1 MRATGALLLA
11 REGRPAL
18 PLLRP
23 DSPVDEY
30 VRYAVLNHPA
40 VVAAYYDWRASIEDI
55 VPARSLPD
63 PQFVF
68 QADITRTLSSF
79 MPGLMFDF
87 LGSGKRAAM
96 GREATASA
104 GVARRSYISVVL
116 NTAGEARKAWIEL
129 AYVEEAIR
137 LKQMSVSA
145 LDRSL
150 AIAGTDYATGRAM
163 ETLSEPVR
171 ITNDL
176 AKMHSELGALGDRRT
191 STRARFRSALGLA
204 QGDADPVWPQARLA
218 PTSIPGPDELWRRAS
233 AANPELGKMRR
244 MVEMAI
250 ADVEVARKAGNPDF
264 TLGAMVDLRT
274 NPTLIRPLGT
284 LNLPIWRDKIAA
296 IRAAAEARR
305 DASLARYSTEEL
317 NLAAEIAQMLFMV
330 READRM
336 IAYVDH
342 DGLPNYD
349 RTIATA
355 EAGYQSGSTNAGMIP
370 ETQLMALAM
379 RMERAGA
386 LRDRETAVTDL
397 MLLTADAAPLGSPA
411 PAATPQP

>member
-1 MRATGALLLA
+1 MLLA

-18 PLLRP
+18 PVLRP
-23 DSPVDEY
+23 DSPAEVY

-68 QADITRTLSSF
+68 QADITHTLSSF

-96 GREATASA
+96 GREATATSE
-104 GVARRSYISVVL
+104 VARRNYISVVL
-116 NTAGEARKAWIEL
+116 NTAAEARKAWIEL
-129 AYVEEAIR
+129 AYVEEAAR
-137 LKQMSVSA
+137 LKEMSVGA

-150 AIAGTDYATGRAM
+150 AIAGTDYATGRGM
-163 ETLSEPVR
+163 GTLSDQVR
-171 ITNDL
+171 IANDL
-176 AKMHSELGALGDRRT
+176 AKIRSELGALGDRRT
-191 STRARFRSALGLA
+191 AARARFKSALGLA
-204 QGDADPVWPQARLA
+204 RGDPDLVWPQAMLA
-218 PTSIPGPDELWRRAS
+218 PTAIPSPDELWQRAS
-233 AANPELGKMRR
+233 AANPELGKMRT

-264 TLGAMVDLRT
+264 TLGTMVDLRT

-305 DASLARYSTEEL
+305 DASMARYSTEEL
-317 NLAAEIAQMLFMV
+317 NLAAGLAQMLYMV

-336 IAYVDH
+336 IAYIDH
-342 DGLPNYD
+342 GALPNYD
-349 RTIATA
+349 RTVATA
-355 EAGYQSGSTNAGMIP
+355 EAGYQSGTTNAGMIP
-370 ETQLMALAM
+370 ETQLMALSM
-379 RMERAGA
+379 RMERVGA
-386 LRDRETAVTDL
+386 LRDRENAVTDL
-397 MLLTADAAPLGSPA
+397 MLLTADVAPSGSPMV
-411 PAATPQP
+411 AAMPHS